1 MPEKKTSVKKT
12 TVKKPR
18 AKAEKVEK
26 AAAAPKPAAKK
37 PAVSRYIFAI
47 GRRKTANARVK
58 LFSDGNGEFTVN
70 GKPFAVYFP
79 TFQLRQAATAPL
91 DLQGMAKSVN
101 LTVAVSGGGIVT
113 QSKAMSLAIARA
125 MVILD
130 PNHKLVLKKQDLLTR
145 DARKKERKKP
155 GLKRA
160 RRAPQWQKR

>member
-1 MPEKKTSVKKT
+1 MTAEKKTTTKKPA
-12 TVKKPR
+12 VKKPR
-18 AKAEKVEK
+18 APKAE
-26 AAAAPKPAAKK
+26 KK
-37 PAVSRYIFAI
+37 PAVGKYIFAI

-58 LFSDGNGEFTVN
+58 LFSDGAGEFTVN

-91 DLQGMAKSVN
+91 ELQGITKSVN
-101 LTVAVSGGGIVT
+101 FSVAVSGGGIT
-113 QSKAMSLAIARA
+113 AQSKAVSLALARA
-125 MVILD
+125 MVMLD